1 MHRARLIVAAT
12 LVATAATVPAL
23 AQQAPEM
30 RLVLAGKTFVPPL
43 RGEAVIQFMG
53 PNTRRDGDEVV
64 ITFEVRNAAVAPIP
78 RLTIAVTW
86 YDRNNNVIGGGR
98 GVINGLLQPGEVQEI
113 EIRTPYSSRMNTNN
127 FNFSHANGTVKP
139 ERVSEWPE
147 PEAEP
152 AADAAAAPPQ

>member
-12 LVATAATVPAL
+12 LVATAVVPTP

-30 RLVLAGKTFVPPL
+30 RLVLAGKSFVPPI
-43 RGEAVIQFMG
+43 RGEALVQFTG
-53 PNTRRDGDEVV
+53 PETRRDGNEVI
-64 ITFEVRNAAVAPIP
+64 ITFQVKNAVLAPIP

-86 YDRNNNVIGGGR
+86 YDRDDNVIGGGR
-98 GVINGLLQPGEVQEI
+98 GFINGLLQPGEIQEI

-139 ERVSEWPE
+139 ERLAEFPE
-147 PEAEP
+147 PEEAPAAEP
-152 AADAAAAPPQ
+152 PQ